1 MTSGDEELRAL
12 YDQYSPVIFNRC
24 RAILGNDEDAMDAVQ
39 ETFAR
44 VIKHRED
51 FRAESSPLT
60 WMYRIS
66 TNYCLNQIRNSK
78 GRHDKRQL
86 NRELII
92 GDGFTHPDSGR
103 WENAHII
110 RRLLQDDDDQ
120 TRQIIIHLYFDDMTR
135 EQAASLV
142 GVSLP
147 TLRKRLNH
155 FMKRAKRVLETSPT
169 TSGALL
175 ALLFCGAAALL
186 RGAL

>member
-12 YDQYSPVIFNRC
+12 YDQYSPVIFSRC

-78 GRHDKRQL
+78 GRHDKREL
-86 NRELII
+86 NRELLV
-92 GDGFTHPDSGR
+92 GDGVAHPNSGR
-103 WENAHII
+103 WESARVI
-110 RRLLQDDDDQ
+110 RRLLEDADDQ
-120 TRQIIIHLYFDDMTR
+120 TRQIVIHLYFDDMTR
-135 EQAASLV
+135 EQAAQLV

-155 FMKRAKRVLETSPT
+155 FMKRAKRVLETAPVA
-169 TSGALL
+169 SGTLL
-175 ALLFCGAAALL
+175 ALLLCGAATLL